1 MSGAGRVEFAYA
13 AMHSANRE
21 LASTLRAGGHNGV
34 AATALLVTHG
44 EALYDF
50 ITLMLGPGDLAAR
63 ALTDTAIA
71 ATSLAG
77 RLREEEM
84 LPAWLFALARH
95 ECRRHPPVVWR
106 ERHWQ
111 DLRRLAR
118 GGRVVQGAPLPA
130 KVVRMAVLGLAPRD
144 REVLVLASTRFKLLS
159 RDLAAILEMSPEDA
173 IGSAATAQENF
184 EQALALC
191 ARTVGYRR
199 DPRNRPPEIGELIG
213 MVLGGIRPPLPSRRI
228 IHACQ
233 ARELA
238 AYRRDVKSRIDLGG
252 PDGFPRRS
260 GPINQHPI
268 VPSHAEVRA
277 LNPSPPRR
285 MVVPAYAEER
295 PPGAQFT
302 RQMPAG
308 PVSSGPG
315 AYGPAARHTPPREP
329 HRRDRHEWDHPDRA
343 GAEPANAVRAI
354 AH

>member
-1 MSGAGRVEFAYA
+1 MSGAGRVELAYA
-13 AMHSANRE
+13 AMQSANRK
-21 LASTLRAGGHNGV
+21 LALTLRADGNNCV
-34 AATALLVTHG
+34 AAVALLAIHG

-50 ITLMLGPGDLAAR
+50 ITLMLGSGDLAER

-118 GGRVVQGAPLPA
+118 GGRVVQGSALPA
-130 KVVRMAVLGLAPRD
+130 EVVRMALLGLAPRD

-159 RDLAAILEMSPEDA
+159 RDLAAILEASPEEV
-173 IGSAATAQENF
+173 IGSVAMAQENF

-199 DPRNRPPEIGELIG
+199 DPRNRPPEISELIG
-213 MVLGGIRPPLPSRRI
+213 IVLGGIRPPLPSRRI
-228 IHACQ
+228 IHVCQ

-238 AYRRDVKSRIDLGG
+238 AYRRDVTSRIDLAG

-260 GPINQHPI
+260 GPVSQRLI
-268 VPSHAEVRA
+268 VPSYAEVRA

-285 MVVPAYAEER
+285 MAVPVYTEER
-295 PPGAQFT
+295 PPDAQFT
-302 RQMPAG
+302 RQMSAE
-308 PVSSGPG
+308 PVSFGHGSYRPV
-315 AYGPAARHTPPREP
+315 ARYTPPRSS
-329 HRRDRHEWDHPDRA
+329 HQRDRHEWDHPRRA
-343 GAEPANAVRAI
+343 GLDEAAR
-354 AH
+354 

>member
-1 MSGAGRVEFAYA
+1 
-13 AMHSANRE
+13 
-21 LASTLRAGGHNGV
+21 
-34 AATALLVTHG
+34 
-44 EALYDF
+44 
-50 ITLMLGPGDLAAR
+50 
-63 ALTDTAIA
+63 
-71 ATSLAG
+71 
-77 RLREEEM
+77 M

-130 KVVRMAVLGLAPRD
+130 EVVRMAVLGLAPRD

-159 RDLAAILEMSPEDA
+159 RDLAAILEMSPEDM
-173 IGSAATAQENF
+173 IGSVAMAQENF

-213 MVLGGIRPPLPSRRI
+213 IVLGGIRPPLPSRRI

-238 AYRRDVKSRIDLGG
+238 AYRRDVRSRIDLAG

-260 GPINQHPI
+260 GPVSQRLI
-268 VPSHAEVRA
+268 
-277 LNPSPPRR
+277 
-285 MVVPAYAEER
+285 VPAYAEER

>member
-1 MSGAGRVEFAYA
+1 MSGAGRVELAYA
-13 AMHSANRE
+13 AMQSANRE
-21 LASTLRAGGHNGV
+21 LASTLRADGNNG
-34 AATALLVTHG
+34 AAAMALLATHG

-50 ITLMLGPGDLAAR
+50 ITLMLGFGDLAAR

-130 KVVRMAVLGLAPRD
+130 EVVRMAVLGLAPRD

-159 RDLAAILEMSPEDA
+159 RDLAAILEMSPEDV
-173 IGSAATAQENF
+173 IGSVAMAQENF

-213 MVLGGIRPPLPSRRI
+213 IVLGGIRPPLPSRRI

-238 AYRRDVKSRIDLGG
+238 AYRRDVRSRIDLAD

-260 GPINQHPI
+260 GPVSQRLI
-268 VPSHAEVRA
+268 VPSYAEVRA
-277 LNPSPPRR
+277 LSPSPPRR
-285 MVVPAYAEER
+285 MAPAYAEER

-315 AYGPAARHTPPREP
+315 AYGPAARHTPPRKP

>member
-1 MSGAGRVEFAYA
+1 MSGAGRVKFAHA
-13 AMHSANRE
+13 AMHNANRE
-21 LASTLRAGGHNGV
+21 LASTLRTGEHSGV
-34 AATALLVTHG
+34 AATALLATHG

-50 ITLMLGPGDLAAR
+50 ITLMLGPGDVAER
-63 ALTDTAIA
+63 ALTETVIA

-118 GGRVVQGAPLPA
+118 AGRVVPGSPLPA
-130 KVVRMAVLGLAPRD
+130 EVVRMAVLGLAPRH

-173 IGSAATAQENF
+173 IGSVETAQENF

-213 MVLGGIRPPLPSRRI
+213 MVLDGIRPPLPSSRI

-238 AYRRDVKSRIDLGG
+238 AYRRDVNSRIDL
-252 PDGFPRRS
+252 
-260 GPINQHPI
+260 
-268 VPSHAEVRA
+268 
-277 LNPSPPRR
+277 
-285 MVVPAYAEER
+285 
-295 PPGAQFT
+295 
-302 RQMPAG
+302 AG
-308 PVSSGPG
+308 PADSPG
-315 AYGPAARHTPPREP
+315 GQ
-329 HRRDRHEWDHPDRA
+329 
-343 GAEPANAVRAI
+343 VRSVI
-354 AH
+354 V